1 VNIFTYI
8 QYRYIGAES
17 EQEEELSGVSTSA
30 ADRSVKE
37 QSALFCSLK
46 EQIVTVSASDAY
58 LQLLQMLHFPNK
70 QAFSSFGRALER
82 WKAGAPTVAEMGV
95 RARCDVRSNS
105 DPPSS
110 VLRLQ
115 LASTS

>member
-1 VNIFTYI
+1 LKKTRRRTLGCEHLCSLKE
-8 QYRYIGAES
+8 QSALS
-17 EQEEELSGVSTSA
+17 ER

-46 EQIVTVSASDAY
+46 EQIISASDAY
-58 LQLLQMLHFPNK
+58 ILQMLHFPNK

-82 WKAGAPTVAEMGV
+82 WKAGAPTVAEMVV

-105 DPPSS
+105 DPPS
-110 VLRLQ
+110 
-115 LASTS
+115 